1 MFRPARR
8 FAMLPRG
15 QNPVTSDGGFM
26 LFSSITFLFY
36 FLPLFLIA
44 YHLLP
49 APNLVLL
56 LASLLFYGWG
66 DPARLPLLL
75 FCILLNYGA
84 GLAIGRAGPTAR
96 IWLALGVAGNLALL
110 LFYKYAGF
118 FVAQWAAL
126 APLAGFS
133 APEIPRIALPL
144 GISFFTFQGIS
155 YLIDIRR
162 GIVLPQR
169 SLLRFA
175 MYKAMFPPLIA
186 GPIVRYAV
194 IADRV
199 ASRSVTPAQWT
210 RGIESFTTGLGQKV
224 LLANTLAGP
233 VDRLFALSPG
243 DLSMGAA
250 WLAATGYALQIY
262 FDFAGY
268 SNMAIGLGR
277 MIGFE
282 LPANFNRP
290 YAAQSVTDFWR
301 RWHITLSTWFRDYL
315 YIPLGGNRGGP
326 WRTGANLTL
335 VFLLCGLWH
344 GASWNFALWGLYH
357 GTFLVLERIGL
368 GRLLARLPPPL
379 RHAYLIPVVVVGWIP
394 FRAEDFGQTWGMLR
408 AMAGRSASDGGPEL
422 SATLVTAL
430 VVGGIAAVWPHD
442 PAPLR
447 LPISICQGACLLLLV
462 LSAASLAAGTY
473 NPFIYFR
480 F

>member
-1 MFRPARR
+1 
-8 FAMLPRG
+8 
-15 QNPVTSDGGFM
+15 M

-36 FLPLFLIA
+36 FLPLFLLA
-44 YHLLP
+44 YHFLP

-56 LASLLFYGWG
+56 LASLLFYGWD
-66 DPARLPLLL
+66 DPTRLPLLL
-75 FCILLNYGA
+75 GCILLNYGF
-84 GLAIGRAGPTAR
+84 GLAIGRAGRGAGV
-96 IWLALGVAGNLALL
+96 WLALGVAGNLALL

-118 FVAQWAAL
+118 LVAQWAGL
-126 APLAGFS
+126 APLFGLA
-133 APEIPRIALPL
+133 APTIPQIALPL

-162 GIVLPQR
+162 GIVRPQP

-199 ASRSVTPAQWT
+199 ETRTVTAAMWA
-210 RGIESFTTGLGQKV
+210 RGIESFTIGLGQKV

-233 VDRLFALSPG
+233 VDHVFALPPAE
-243 DLSMGAA
+243 LSTGAA
-250 WLAATGYALQIY
+250 WLAAVGYALQIY

-290 YAAQSVTDFWR
+290 YAALSVTDFWR

-344 GASWNFALWGLYH
+344 GASWNFAVWGLYH
-357 GTFLVLERIGL
+357 GAFLVAERLGL
-368 GRLLARLPPPL
+368 ARVLARLPRVL
-379 RHAYLIPVVVVGWIP
+379 RHAYLMLVVVVGWIP
-394 FRAEDFGQTWGMLR
+394 FRAADLVQAGAVLR
-408 AMAGRSASDGGPEL
+408 AMAGQASGAAPGL
-422 SATLVTAL
+422 SATMATAL
-430 VVGGIAAVWPHD
+430 VVGSVAAVCPRD
-442 PAPLR
+442 LGPLTMPPALR
-447 LPISICQGACLLLLV
+447 QAACLLLLV

>member
-1 MFRPARR
+1 
-8 FAMLPRG
+8 
-15 QNPVTSDGGFM
+15 M

-36 FLPLFLIA
+36 FLPLFLLA

-49 APNLVLL
+49 VPNLVLL
-56 LASLLFYGWG
+56 LASLLFYAWG

-75 FCILLNYGA
+75 FCIALNWGF
-84 GLAIGRAGPTAR
+84 GLAIGRADPGAR
-96 IWLALGVAGNLALL
+96 VWLGLGIAGNLALL
-110 LFYKYAGF
+110 LYYKYAGF
-118 FVAQWAAL
+118 LVAQWAVV
-126 APLAGFS
+126 APLVGLAV
-133 APEIPRIALPL
+133 PESPRIALPL

-162 GIVLPQR
+162 GIVRPQR

-186 GPIVRYAV
+186 GPIVRYAG

-199 ASRSVTPAQWT
+199 DQRPVTPALWA
-210 RGIESFTTGLGQKV
+210 RGIESFTIGLGQKV

-233 VDRLFALSPG
+233 VDRLFARAPG
-243 DLSMGAA
+243 ELSMAAA
-250 WLAATGYALQIY
+250 WLAAFGYALQIY

-268 SNMAIGLGR
+268 SNMAVGLGR

-357 GTFLVLERIGL
+357 GAFLVLERIGL
-368 GRLLARLPPPL
+368 GRVLVRLPAL
-379 RHAYLIPVVVVGWIP
+379 ARHAYLILVVTVGWVP
-394 FRAEDFGQTWGMLR
+394 FRAEDFGQTARLLR
-408 AMAGRSASDGGPEL
+408 ALAGQTMVATAAGGL
-422 SATLVTAL
+422 GLTATLATAL
-430 VVGGIAAVWPHD
+430 VAGSLAAVWPRD
-442 PAPLR
+442 PWPLR
-447 LPISICQGACLLLLV
+447 LPVPLRQAACLLLLV

>member
-1 MFRPARR
+1 MFRPAPR
-8 FAMLPRG
+8 FVMLPLDPK
-15 QNPVTSDGGFM
+15 PVGSGGGLM

-36 FLPLFLIA
+36 FLPLFLLA

-56 LASLLFYGWG
+56 LASLLFYAWG
-66 DPARLPLLL
+66 DPTRLPLLL
-75 FCILLNYGA
+75 FCILLNYGF
-84 GLAIGRAGPTAR
+84 GLAVGRSGR
-96 IWLALGVAGNLALL
+96 HRRLWLGLGVAGNLALL

-118 FVAQWAAL
+118 LVAQWAAL
-126 APLAGFS
+126 APLVGLA
-133 APEIPRIALPL
+133 APEIPQVALPL

-155 YLIDIRR
+155 YLIDIHR
-162 GIVLPQR
+162 GIVVPQR

-175 MYKAMFPPLIA
+175 MYKAMFPPLVA

-199 ASRSVTPAQWT
+199 DRRPVTPALWA
-210 RGIESFTTGLGQKV
+210 RGIESFTIGLGQKV

-233 VDRLFALSPG
+233 VDRLFALPPA
-243 DLSMGAA
+243 DLSPAAA
-250 WLAATGYALQIY
+250 WLAAAGYALQIY

-290 YAAQSVTDFWR
+290 YAARSVTDFWR

-357 GTFLVLERIGL
+357 GAFLVAERIGL
-368 GRLLARLPPPL
+368 ARVLVRLPPLL
-379 RHAYLIPVVVVGWIP
+379 RHAYLILVVVVGWVP
-394 FRAEDFGQTWGMLR
+394 FRAEDFGRTAAMLR
-408 AMAGRSASDGGPEL
+408 AMAGGTSGAMPDLAASC
-422 SATLVTAL
+422 ATAL
-430 VVGGIAAVWPHD
+430 IVGSIVAVWPRD
-442 PAPLR
+442 GRPLR
-447 LPISICQGACLLLLV
+447 LPAWAGHAACLLLLV
-462 LSAASLAAGTY
+462 LSAANLAAGTY

>member
-1 MFRPARR
+1 
-8 FAMLPRG
+8 
-15 QNPVTSDGGFM
+15 M

-36 FLPLFLIA
+36 FLPLFLLA

-56 LASLLFYGWG
+56 LASLMFYAWG
-66 DPARLPLLL
+66 DPVRLPLLL
-75 FCILLNYGA
+75 FCIALNYGF
-84 GLAIGRAGPTAR
+84 GLAIGRRGPGR
-96 IWLALGVAGNLALL
+96 RLWLGLGVAGNLALL
-110 LFYKYAGF
+110 IFYKYAGF
-118 FVAQWAAL
+118 LVAQWAAL
-126 APLAGFS
+126 APLVGL
-133 APEIPRIALPL
+133 APPTIPEVALPL

-155 YLIDIRR
+155 YLIDIHR
-162 GIVLPQR
+162 GIVVPQR

-199 ASRSVTPAQWT
+199 DHRSVTPALWV
-210 RGIESFTTGLGQKV
+210 RGIEGFTIGLGQKV

-233 VDRLFALSPG
+233 VDRLFALPAG
-243 DLSMGAA
+243 ELSIAAA
-250 WLAATGYALQIY
+250 WVAAFGYALQIY

-315 YIPLGGNRGGP
+315 YITLGGNRGGP

-357 GTFLVLERIGL
+357 GAFLVLERIGL
-368 GRLLARLPPPL
+368 GRVLARLPTL
-379 RHAYLIPVVVVGWIP
+379 ARHAYLILVVVVGWVP
-394 FRAEDFGQTWGMLR
+394 FRAADFAQTGAVLR
-408 AMAGRSASDGGPEL
+408 AMAGQTPAGGGVGL
-422 SATLVTAL
+422 TGTFVTAL
-430 VVGGIAAVWPHD
+430 IVGSVAAVFPHD
-442 PAPLR
+442 PGPLR
-447 LPISICQGACLLLLV
+447 LPVSLRHVACLLLLV

>member
-1 MFRPARR
+1 
-8 FAMLPRG
+8 MLPPHPPVIRG
-15 QNPVTSDGGFM
+15 EPM

-36 FLPLFLIA
+36 FLPLFLLA
-44 YHLLP
+44 YHRLP
-49 APNLVLL
+49 APNLTLL
-56 LASLLFYGWG
+56 LASLAFYAWG

-75 FCILLNYGA
+75 GCILLNYGF
-84 GLAIGRAGPTAR
+84 GLAVGRAGAWSR
-96 IWLALGVAGNLALL
+96 IWLALGVAANLALL

-118 FVAQWAAL
+118 LVAQWVLVAPSLGLAAP
-126 APLAGFS
+126 AV
-133 APEIPRIALPL
+133 PRIALPL

-155 YLIDIRR
+155 YLIDIHR
-162 GIVLPQR
+162 GTVVPQR

-199 ASRSVTPAQWT
+199 DDRTVARRVTGAMWA
-210 RGIESFTTGLGQKV
+210 RGIESFTIGLGQKV

-233 VDRLFALSPG
+233 VDRLFALPAG
-243 DLSMGAA
+243 DLTTAGA
-250 WLAATGYALQIY
+250 WLAAVGYTLQIY

-290 YAAQSVTDFWR
+290 YGALSVTDFWR

-326 WRTGANLTL
+326 WRTGANLGV

-344 GASWNFALWGLYH
+344 GASWNFAVWGLYH
-357 GTFLVLERIGL
+357 GLFLVLERIGL
-368 GRLLARLPPPL
+368 GRVLARLPRLL
-379 RHAYLIPVVVVGWIP
+379 RHAYLILVVVIGWVP
-394 FRAEDFGQTWGMLR
+394 FRAEDFNETGTVLKAMLGQG
-408 AMAGRSASDGGPEL
+408 ASGGVEVSAIL
-422 SATLVTAL
+422 ATAL
-430 VVGGIAAVWPHD
+430 VVGGIAAVCPREVGTLTM
-442 PAPLR
+442 PASV
-447 LPISICQGACLLLLV
+447 SIPVRQAVCLLLLV

>member
-1 MFRPARR
+1 MSSGS
-8 FAMLPRG
+8 L
-15 QNPVTSDGGFM
+15 M

-36 FLPLFLIA
+36 FLPLFLLA

-56 LASLLFYGWG
+56 LSSLLFYGWG
-66 DPARLPLLL
+66 DPTRLPLLL
-75 FCILLNYGA
+75 FCIVLNYGF
-84 GLAIGRAGPTAR
+84 GLAIGRRGRGAR
-96 IWLALGVAGNLALL
+96 VWLGLGVTANLALL

-118 FVAQWAAL
+118 LVAQWAL
-126 APLAGFS
+126 LVPFVGLP

-155 YLIDIRR
+155 YLIDIHR
-162 GIVLPQR
+162 GIVVPQR

-199 ASRSVTPAQWT
+199 DTRAVTPALWV
-210 RGIESFTTGLGQKV
+210 RGIESFTIGLGQKV

-233 VDRLFALSPG
+233 VDRLFALPPAE
-243 DLSMGAA
+243 LSMAAA
-250 WLAATGYALQIY
+250 WLATVGYALQIY

-290 YAAQSVTDFWR
+290 YAAGSITDFWR

-357 GTFLVLERIGL
+357 GFFLVLERVGL
-368 GRLLARLPPPL
+368 GRVLARQPALA
-379 RHAYLIPVVVVGWIP
+379 RHAYLILVVVVGWVP
-394 FRAEDFGQTWGMLR
+394 FRAESFAQTGAVLR
-408 AMAGRSASDGGPEL
+408 ALAGGTAGVAPDVAASF
-422 SATLVTAL
+422 ATAL
-430 VVGGIAAVWPHD
+430 VVGAVAAVWPAD
-442 PAPLR
+442 GGARWLPASLA
-447 LPISICQGACLLLLV
+447 QAACLVLLV
-462 LSAASLAAGTY
+462 LSGACLAAGTY

>member
-1 MFRPARR
+1 
-8 FAMLPRG
+8 
-15 QNPVTSDGGFM
+15 M

-36 FLPLFLIA
+36 FLPLFLLA

-56 LASLLFYGWG
+56 LASLLFYAWG
-66 DPARLPLLL
+66 DPVRLPLLL
-75 FCILLNYGA
+75 FCIALNYGF
-84 GLAIGRAGPTAR
+84 GLAIGRAGPAR
-96 IWLALGVAGNLALL
+96 RLWLALGIAGNLALL

-118 FVAQWAAL
+118 LVAQWAAV
-126 APLAGFS
+126 APLVGLVPPAI
-133 APEIPRIALPL
+133 PEIALPL

-155 YLIDIRR
+155 YLIDIHR
-162 GIVLPQR
+162 GTVVPQR

-199 ASRSVTPAQWT
+199 DKRSVTPALWA
-210 RGIESFTTGLGQKV
+210 RGIEAFTIGLGQKV

-233 VDRLFALSPG
+233 VDRLFALPAG
-243 DLSMGAA
+243 QLSTAGA
-250 WLAATGYALQIY
+250 WIAAAGYALQIY

-315 YIPLGGNRGGP
+315 YIPLGGNRHGP

-357 GTFLVLERIGL
+357 GAFLVLERIGL
-368 GRLLARLPPPL
+368 GRVLVRLPVL
-379 RHAYLIPVVVVGWIP
+379 ARHAYLVLVVVVGWVP
-394 FRAEDFGQTWGMLR
+394 FRAADFGQTGAVLR
-408 AMAGRSASDGGPEL
+408 AMAGQTMVAGGVGL
-422 SATLVTAL
+422 SATFATAL
-430 VVGGIAAVWPHD
+430 IVGSVAAVFPRD
-442 PAPLR
+442 PGPLR
-447 LPISICQGACLLLLV
+447 LPMPLRHMACLLLLV